1 MNEKQYWYKNIVMT
15 LDYLQTDEKDCG
27 LIVLTS
33 FFKKYYKKKLNI
45 NILKS
50 KASYSEN
57 GISVFSLTN
66 LGEKIGLTLE
76 ALQGD
81 FSSFLSLNIDREII
95 ALILDNNY
103 YHYVIIE
110 NKDEEYVYLLDPAKG
125 KIKLKLNDFKNKYL
139 NIIITVN
146 KNDNIDEKYLMH
158 EKLDLF
164 SNNIWPIILMLIM
177 SFLGQI
183 LLFGSTYFIKYILDE
198 IITKNNNENTLS
210 IFLFFSWVFLLRIIN
225 NYLNSLLEQKLSRKF
240 QYYLLNLFFKKTIH
254 GKSLSLQKINKSDY
268 IQRLN
273 SIGEISLYYTNVINI
288 LFTNSISLLITSIC
302 LGIINWKLYILILAI
317 SLIKFIIIFYFK
329 KNLHNKYPKLINNQI
344 EITNKNFEIFLNNI
358 YSKNPEYQ
366 TLSINKIND
375 LLNTQKELNLSIL
388 NTTNWNKTTITFL
401 NVLEQILIMYIGISF
416 FFNKNLSLGN
426 LLLFNSLIMYIDLPI
441 ESLTNFLLNFK
452 IMKQN
457 IIRFEFVVFLA
468 EENKN
473 ERCIQKISNIKINNL
488 SFNYDDRQIFNN
500 ISLDLNQNI
509 IIEGKNGV
517 GKSTFLKLLYGLYDE
532 YQGNI
537 LINNEDD
544 LKIINLNDFRQ
555 KIYINSN
562 NIYFPN
568 LTIVEFI
575 TLKNEKALK
584 TLKHNIEKYNL
595 IELLIY
601 FNLFFDT
608 KIEDGGMN
616 LSSGQRQLINLL
628 QLFCFSYDLIL
639 LDEAFENISI
649 NVFTK
654 IKDAIK
660 DFQSEAL
667 FIEIS
672 HSKKYINNGK
682 IINF

>member
-1 MNEKQYWYKNIVMT
+1 MT

-33 FFKKYYKKKLNI
+33 FFKKYYRKKLNI

-50 KASYSEN
+50 KVNYSEN
-57 GISVFSLTN
+57 GINIFSLTN

-81 FSSFLSLNIDREII
+81 FSSFLSLNIDEEII
-95 ALILDNNY
+95 VLILDNNY

-146 KNDNIDEKYLMH
+146 KNGNIDEKYLIH

-198 IITKNNNENTLS
+198 IIVKNNNEKTLS
-210 IFLFFSWVFLLRIIN
+210 IFLFFGWVFLLRIIN

-240 QYYLLNLFFKKTIH
+240 QYDLLNLFFKKTIH

-302 LGIINWKLYILILAI
+302 LGIINWKLYILILGI

-344 EITNKNFEIFLNNI
+344 KITNKNFEIFLNNI

-375 LLNTQKELNLSIL
+375 LLNAQKELNLSIL

-401 NVLEQILIMYIGISF
+401 NVLEQILIMYIGLNF
-416 FFNKNLSLGN
+416 FFSKNLSIGN

-457 IIRFEFVVFLA
+457 IIRFEFIVFLA

-473 ERCIQKISNIKINNL
+473 ERCIQKISTIKINNL
-488 SFNYDDRQIFNN
+488 SFNYDDRKIFDN
-500 ISLDLNQNI
+500 ISLDLDQNI

-537 LINNEDD
+537 FINNEDD

-575 TLKNEKALK
+575 TLKNEKALN

-595 IELLIY
+595 IELLTY

-639 LDEAFENISI
+639 FDEAFENISI
-649 NVFTK
+649 DVFAK
-654 IKDAIK
+654 LKDAIK

>member
-1 MNEKQYWYKNIVMT
+1 MT

-50 KASYSEN
+50 KASYLEN

-81 FSSFLSLNIDREII
+81 FSSFLSLNIDEEII

-146 KNDNIDEKYLMH
+146 KNGNIDEKYLIH

-164 SNNIWPIILMLIM
+164 SNNIWSIILMLIM
-177 SFLGQI
+177 SLLGQI

-198 IITKNNNENTLS
+198 IIAKNNNEKTLS
-210 IFLFFSWVFLLRIIN
+210 IFLFFGWVFLLRIIN

-240 QYYLLNLFFKKTIH
+240 QYDLLNLFFKKTIH

-302 LGIINWKLYILILAI
+302 LGIINWKLYILILGI

-375 LLNTQKELNLSIL
+375 LLNAQKELNLSIL
-388 NTTNWNKTTITFL
+388 NTTNWNKTTINFL
-401 NVLEQILIMYIGISF
+401 NVLEQILIRYIGINF
-416 FFNKNLSLGN
+416 FFSKNLSIGN

-457 IIRFEFVVFLA
+457 IIRFEFIVFLA

-473 ERCIQKISNIKINNL
+473 ERCIQKISTIKINNL
-488 SFNYDDRQIFNN
+488 SFNYDDRKIFDN
-500 ISLDLNQNI
+500 ISLDLDQNI

-537 LINNEDD
+537 FINNEDD

-568 LTIVEFI
+568 LTIIEFI
-575 TLKNEKALK
+575 TLKNEKALN

-595 IELLIY
+595 IELLTY

-649 NVFTK
+649 SVFTK
-654 IKDAIK
+654 LKDAIK
-660 DFQSEAL
+660 DFQYEAL

>member
-1 MNEKQYWYKNIVMT
+1 MT

-50 KASYSEN
+50 KVNYSEN
-57 GISVFSLTN
+57 GISIFSLTN

-81 FSSFLSLNIDREII
+81 FSSFLLLNIDKEII
-95 ALILDNNY
+95 ALMLDNNY

-125 KIKLKLNDFKNKYL
+125 KIKLKLNDFKDKYL

-146 KNDNIDEKYLMH
+146 KNGNIDEKYLMH

-164 SNNIWPIILMLIM
+164 SNNILPIILMLIM

-198 IITKNNNENTLS
+198 IITKNNNEKTLS
-210 IFLFFSWVFLLRIIN
+210 IFLFFGWVFLLRIIN

-240 QYYLLNLFFKKTIH
+240 QYDLLNLFFKKTIR

-273 SIGEISLYYTNVINI
+273 SIGEISLYYTSVINI
-288 LFTNSISLLITSIC
+288 LFTNSISSLITSIC
-302 LGIINWKLYILILAI
+302 LGIINWKLYILILGI

-329 KNLHNKYPKLINNQI
+329 KNLHNRYPKLINNQI

-366 TLSINKIND
+366 ILSINKIND

-401 NVLEQILIMYIGISF
+401 NVLEQILIMYMGISF

-488 SFNYDDRQIFNN
+488 SFNYDDRQIFDN

-575 TLKNEKALK
+575 TLKNEKALN

-595 IELLIY
+595 IELLTY

-608 KIEDGGMN
+608 KIEDGGIN

-639 LDEAFENISI
+639 LDEAFENISTD
-649 NVFTK
+649 VFTK
-654 IKDAIK
+654 LKDAIK

>member
-1 MNEKQYWYKNIVMT
+1 MT

-50 KASYSEN
+50 KVNYSEN
-57 GISVFSLTN
+57 GINIFSLTN

-81 FSSFLSLNIDREII
+81 FSSFLSLNIDEEII

-146 KNDNIDEKYLMH
+146 KNGNIDEKYLMH

-198 IITKNNNENTLS
+198 IIAKNNNEKTLS
-210 IFLFFSWVFLLRIIN
+210 IFLFFDWVFLLRIIN

-240 QYYLLNLFFKKTIH
+240 QYDLLNLFFKKTIH

-302 LGIINWKLYILILAI
+302 LGIINWKLYILILGI
-317 SLIKFIIIFYFK
+317 SLTKFIIIFYFK

-375 LLNTQKELNLSIL
+375 LLNAQKELNLSIL

-401 NVLEQILIMYIGISF
+401 NVLEQILIMYIGINF
-416 FFNKNLSLGN
+416 FFSKNLSIGN

-457 IIRFEFVVFLA
+457 IIRFEFIVFLA

-473 ERCIQKISNIKINNL
+473 ERCIQKISTIKINNL
-488 SFNYDDRQIFNN
+488 SFNYDDRKIFDN
-500 ISLDLNQNI
+500 ISLDLDQNI

-537 LINNEDD
+537 FINNEDD

-568 LTIVEFI
+568 LTIIEFI
-575 TLKNEKALK
+575 TLKNEKALN

-595 IELLIY
+595 IELLTY

-649 NVFTK
+649 NVFAK
-654 IKDAIK
+654 LKDAIK

>member
-1 MNEKQYWYKNIVMT
+1 MT

-50 KASYSEN
+50 KVNYSEN

-81 FSSFLSLNIDREII
+81 FSSFLSLNIDKEII

-125 KIKLKLNDFKNKYL
+125 KVKLKLNDFKNKYL

-146 KNDNIDEKYLMH
+146 KNGNIDEKYLMH

-198 IITKNNNENTLS
+198 IIAKNNNEKTLS

-240 QYYLLNLFFKKTIH
+240 QYDLLNLFFKKTIH
-254 GKSLSLQKINKSDY
+254 GKSLSLQKINKSNY

-302 LGIINWKLYILILAI
+302 LGIINWKLYILILGI

-366 TLSINKIND
+366 TLSINKINN

-441 ESLTNFLLNFK
+441 ESLANFLLNFK

-457 IIRFEFVVFLA
+457 IIRFEFVIFLA

-473 ERCIQKISNIKINNL
+473 ERCIQKISNVKINNL

-537 LINNEDD
+537 FINNEDD

-575 TLKNEKALK
+575 TLKNEKALN
-584 TLKHNIEKYNL
+584 TLKHNIAKYNL
-595 IELLIY
+595 IELLTY

-628 QLFCFSYDLIL
+628 QLFCFNYDLIL

-654 IKDAIK
+654 LKDAIK

>member
-1 MNEKQYWYKNIVMT
+1 
-15 LDYLQTDEKDCG
+15 
-27 LIVLTS
+27 
-33 FFKKYYKKKLNI
+33 
-45 NILKS
+45 
-50 KASYSEN
+50 
-57 GISVFSLTN
+57 
-66 LGEKIGLTLE
+66 
-76 ALQGD
+76 
-81 FSSFLSLNIDREII
+81 
-95 ALILDNNY
+95 
-103 YHYVIIE
+103 
-110 NKDEEYVYLLDPAKG
+110 
-125 KIKLKLNDFKNKYL
+125 
-139 NIIITVN
+139 
-146 KNDNIDEKYLMH
+146 
-158 EKLDLF
+158 
-164 SNNIWPIILMLIM
+164 M
-177 SFLGQI
+177 S
-183 LLFGSTYFIKYILDE
+183 
-198 IITKNNNENTLS
+198 
-210 IFLFFSWVFLLRIIN
+210 FLLRIIN

-240 QYYLLNLFFKKTIH
+240 QYDLLNLFFKKTIH

-302 LGIINWKLYILILAI
+302 LGIINWKLYILILGI
-317 SLIKFIIIFYFK
+317 SLTKFIIIFYFK

-375 LLNTQKELNLSIL
+375 LLNAQKELNLSVL

-401 NVLEQILIMYIGISF
+401 NVLEQILIMYIGINLF
-416 FFNKNLSLGN
+416 FSKNLSIGN

-457 IIRFEFVVFLA
+457 IIRFEFIVFLA

-488 SFNYDDRQIFNN
+488 SFNYDDRQIFDN
-500 ISLDLNQNI
+500 ISLDLDQNI

-537 LINNEDD
+537 FINSEDD

-575 TLKNEKALK
+575 TLKNEKALN

-595 IELLIY
+595 IELLTY
-601 FNLFFDT
+601 FNLFFDST
-608 KIEDGGMN
+608 IEDGGMN

-649 NVFTK
+649 DVFAK
-654 IKDAIK
+654 LKDAIK

-672 HSKKYINNGK
+672 HSKKYINDGK

>member
-1 MNEKQYWYKNIVMT
+1 MT

-33 FFKKYYKKKLNI
+33 FFKKHYKKKLNI

-50 KASYSEN
+50 KVNYSEN

-81 FSSFLSLNIDREII
+81 FSSFLSLNIDEEII

-146 KNDNIDEKYLMH
+146 KNGNIDEKYLMH

-198 IITKNNNENTLS
+198 IIAKNNNEKTLS
-210 IFLFFSWVFLLRIIN
+210 IFLFFGWVFLLRIIN

-240 QYYLLNLFFKKTIH
+240 QYDLLNLFFKKTIH

-268 IQRLN
+268 MQRLN

-302 LGIINWKLYILILAI
+302 LGIINWKLYILILGI

-344 EITNKNFEIFLNNI
+344 KITNKNFEIFLNNI

-366 TLSINKIND
+366 TLSINKINH
-375 LLNTQKELNLSIL
+375 LLNAQKELNLSIL

-473 ERCIQKISNIKINNL
+473 ERCIQKISNIKIKNL

-537 LINNEDD
+537 LINNEDE

-575 TLKNEKALK
+575 TLKNEKALN

-595 IELLIY
+595 IELLTY

>member
-1 MNEKQYWYKNIVMT
+1 MT

-81 FSSFLSLNIDREII
+81 FSSFLSLNIDEEII

-146 KNDNIDEKYLMH
+146 KNGNIDEKYLMH

-183 LLFGSTYFIKYILDE
+183 LLFGSTYFIKYVLDE
-198 IITKNNNENTLS
+198 IIAKNNNEKTLS
-210 IFLFFSWVFLLRIIN
+210 IFLFFGWVFLLRIIN

-240 QYYLLNLFFKKTIH
+240 QYDLLNLFFKKTIH

-302 LGIINWKLYILILAI
+302 LGIINWKLYILIIGI
-317 SLIKFIIIFYFK
+317 SLTKFIIIFYFK

-344 EITNKNFEIFLNNI
+344 EITNKNFEIFLNII

-375 LLNTQKELNLSIL
+375 LLNAQKELNLSVL

-401 NVLEQILIMYIGISF
+401 NVLEQILIMYIGINF
-416 FFNKNLSLGN
+416 FFSKNLSIGN
-426 LLLFNSLIMYIDLPI
+426 LLLFNSLIMHIDLPI

-457 IIRFEFVVFLA
+457 IIRFEFIVFLA

-488 SFNYDDRQIFNN
+488 SFNYDDRKIFDN
-500 ISLDLNQNI
+500 ISLYLDQNI

-532 YQGNI
+532 YQGDI
-537 LINNEDD
+537 FINNEDD

-575 TLKNEKALK
+575 TLKNEKALN

-595 IELLIY
+595 IELLTY

-649 NVFTK
+649 NVFAK
-654 IKDAIK
+654 LKDAIK

>member
-1 MNEKQYWYKNIVMT
+1 MT

-33 FFKKYYKKKLNI
+33 FFKKYYRKKLNI

-50 KASYSEN
+50 EVNYSEN
-57 GISVFSLTN
+57 GINIFSLTN

-81 FSSFLSLNIDREII
+81 FSSFLSLNIDEEII

-146 KNDNIDEKYLMH
+146 KNGNIDEKYLMH

-198 IITKNNNENTLS
+198 IIAKNNNEKTLS
-210 IFLFFSWVFLLRIIN
+210 IFLFFGWVFLLRIIN

-240 QYYLLNLFFKKTIH
+240 QYDLLNLFFKKTIH

-302 LGIINWKLYILILAI
+302 LGIINWKLYILILGI
-317 SLIKFIIIFYFK
+317 SLTKFIIIFYFK

-375 LLNTQKELNLSIL
+375 LLNAQKELNLSIL

-401 NVLEQILIMYIGISF
+401 NVLEQILIMYIGVNF
-416 FFNKNLSLGN
+416 FFSKNLSIGN

-473 ERCIQKISNIKINNL
+473 ERYIQKISNIKIKNL
-488 SFNYDDRQIFNN
+488 SFNYDDRKIFDN

-537 LINNEDD
+537 LINNEDE

-575 TLKNEKALK
+575 TLKNEKALN

-654 IKDAIK
+654 LKDAIK

>member
-1 MNEKQYWYKNIVMT
+1 MT

-50 KASYSEN
+50 KANYSEN

-66 LGEKIGLTLE
+66 LAEKIGLTLE

-81 FSSFLSLNIDREII
+81 FSSFLSLNIDKEII
-95 ALILDNNY
+95 TLIQDNNY

-146 KNDNIDEKYLMH
+146 KNGNIDEKYLMH

-198 IITKNNNENTLS
+198 IIAKNNNEKTLS
-210 IFLFFSWVFLLRIIN
+210 IFLFFGWVFLLRIIN

-240 QYYLLNLFFKKTIH
+240 QYDLLNLFFKKTIH

-302 LGIINWKLYILILAI
+302 LGIINWKLYILIFAI

-366 TLSINKIND
+366 ALSINKIND

-488 SFNYDDRQIFNN
+488 SFNYDDRQIFDN

-575 TLKNEKALK
+575 TLKNEKALN

-595 IELLIY
+595 IELLTY

>member
-1 MNEKQYWYKNIVMT
+1 MT

-33 FFKKYYKKKLNI
+33 FFKKYYRKKLNI

-50 KASYSEN
+50 KVNYSEN
-57 GISVFSLTN
+57 GINIFSLTN

-81 FSSFLSLNIDREII
+81 FSSFLSLNIDEEII

-146 KNDNIDEKYLMH
+146 KNGNIDEKYLIH

-164 SNNIWPIILMLIM
+164 SNNIWSIILMLIM

-198 IITKNNNENTLS
+198 IIAKNNNEKTLS
-210 IFLFFSWVFLLRIIN
+210 IFLFFGWVFLLRIIN

-240 QYYLLNLFFKKTIH
+240 QYDLLNLFFKKTIH

-268 IQRLN
+268 MQRLN

-302 LGIINWKLYILILAI
+302 LGIINWKLYILILGI

-366 TLSINKIND
+366 TLSINKINN
-375 LLNTQKELNLSIL
+375 LLNAQKELNLSIL

-401 NVLEQILIMYIGISF
+401 NVLEQILIMYIGVNF
-416 FFNKNLSLGN
+416 FFSKNLSIGN

-457 IIRFEFVVFLA
+457 IIRFEFIVFLA

-488 SFNYDDRQIFNN
+488 SFNYDDRKIFDN
-500 ISLDLNQNI
+500 ISLDLDQNI

-537 LINNEDD
+537 FINNEDD

-575 TLKNEKALK
+575 TLKNEKALN

-595 IELLIY
+595 IELLTY

-608 KIEDGGMN
+608 KIENGGMN

-649 NVFTK
+649 DVFAK
-654 IKDAIK
+654 LKDAIK

>member
-1 MNEKQYWYKNIVMT
+1 MT

-33 FFKKYYKKKLNI
+33 FFKKYYRKKLNI

-50 KASYSEN
+50 KVNYSEN
-57 GISVFSLTN
+57 GINIFSLTN

-81 FSSFLSLNIDREII
+81 FSSFLSLNIDEEII

-146 KNDNIDEKYLMH
+146 KNGNIDEKYLMH

-198 IITKNNNENTLS
+198 IIAKNNNEKTLS
-210 IFLFFSWVFLLRIIN
+210 IFLFFGWVFLLRIIN

-240 QYYLLNLFFKKTIH
+240 QYDLLNLFFKKTIN

-302 LGIINWKLYILILAI
+302 LGIINWKLYILILGI
-317 SLIKFIIIFYFK
+317 SLTKFIIIFYFK

-366 TLSINKIND
+366 ALSINKIND
-375 LLNTQKELNLSIL
+375 LLNAQKELNLSVL

-401 NVLEQILIMYIGISF
+401 NVLEQILIMYIGINF
-416 FFNKNLSLGN
+416 FFSKNLSIGN

-452 IMKQN
+452 ITKQN
-457 IIRFEFVVFLA
+457 IIRFEFIVFLA

-488 SFNYDDRQIFNN
+488 SFNYDDRQIFDN
-500 ISLDLNQNI
+500 ISLDLDQNI

-537 LINNEDD
+537 FINNEDD
-544 LKIINLNDFRQ
+544 LKIINLNDYRQ

-575 TLKNEKALK
+575 TLKNEKALN

-595 IELLIY
+595 IELLTY
-601 FNLFFDT
+601 FNLFLDT

-649 NVFTK
+649 NVFAK
-654 IKDAIK
+654 LKDAIK

>member
-1 MNEKQYWYKNIVMT
+1 M
-15 LDYLQTDEKDCG
+15 
-27 LIVLTS
+27 
-33 FFKKYYKKKLNI
+33 
-45 NILKS
+45 
-50 KASYSEN
+50 
-57 GISVFSLTN
+57 
-66 LGEKIGLTLE
+66 
-76 ALQGD
+76 
-81 FSSFLSLNIDREII
+81 
-95 ALILDNNY
+95 
-103 YHYVIIE
+103 
-110 NKDEEYVYLLDPAKG
+110 
-125 KIKLKLNDFKNKYL
+125 
-139 NIIITVN
+139 
-146 KNDNIDEKYLMH
+146 
-158 EKLDLF
+158 
-164 SNNIWPIILMLIM
+164 
-177 SFLGQI
+177 
-183 LLFGSTYFIKYILDE
+183 
-198 IITKNNNENTLS
+198 
-210 IFLFFSWVFLLRIIN
+210 
-225 NYLNSLLEQKLSRKF
+225 
-240 QYYLLNLFFKKTIH
+240 
-254 GKSLSLQKINKSDY
+254 
-268 IQRLN
+268 
-273 SIGEISLYYTNVINI
+273 
-288 LFTNSISLLITSIC
+288 
-302 LGIINWKLYILILAI
+302 
-317 SLIKFIIIFYFK
+317 
-329 KNLHNKYPKLINNQI
+329 
-344 EITNKNFEIFLNNI
+344 
-358 YSKNPEYQ
+358 
-366 TLSINKIND
+366 
-375 LLNTQKELNLSIL
+375 NLSIL

-401 NVLEQILIMYIGISF
+401 NVLEQILIMYIGVNF
-416 FFNKNLSLGN
+416 FFSKNLSIGN

-452 IMKQN
+452 ITKQN
-457 IIRFEFVVFLA
+457 IIRFEFIVFLA

-473 ERCIQKISNIKINNL
+473 ERCIQKISTIKINNL
-488 SFNYDDRQIFNN
+488 SFNYDDRKIFDN
-500 ISLDLNQNI
+500 ISLDLDQNI

-537 LINNEDD
+537 FINNEDD

-575 TLKNEKALK
+575 TLKNEKALN

-595 IELLIY
+595 IELLTY

-649 NVFTK
+649 NVFAK
-654 IKDAIK
+654 LKDAIK

>member
-1 MNEKQYWYKNIVMT
+1 MT

-33 FFKKYYKKKLNI
+33 FFKKYYRKKLNI

-50 KASYSEN
+50 KVNYSEN
-57 GISVFSLTN
+57 GINIFSLTN

-81 FSSFLSLNIDREII
+81 FSSFLSLNIDEEII

-146 KNDNIDEKYLMH
+146 KNGNIDEKYLIH

-164 SNNIWPIILMLIM
+164 SNNIWSIILMLIM
-177 SFLGQI
+177 SLLGQI
-183 LLFGSTYFIKYILDE
+183 ILFGSTSFIKYIIDE
-198 IITKNNNENTLS
+198 IIAKNNNEQTLS
-210 IFLFFSWVFLLRIIN
+210 IFLFFGWVFLLRIIN

-240 QYYLLNLFFKKTIH
+240 QYDLLNLFFKKTIH

-288 LFTNSISLLITSIC
+288 LFTNSISLSITSIC
-302 LGIINWKLYILILAI
+302 LGIINWKLYILILGI
-317 SLIKFIIIFYFK
+317 SLTKFIIIFYFK

-375 LLNTQKELNLSIL
+375 LLNAQKELNLSIL

-401 NVLEQILIMYIGISF
+401 NVLEQILIMYIGINF
-416 FFNKNLSLGN
+416 FFSKNLSIGN

-457 IIRFEFVVFLA
+457 IIRFEFIVFLA

-473 ERCIQKISNIKINNL
+473 ERCIQKISTIKINNL
-488 SFNYDDRQIFNN
+488 SFNYDDRKIFDN
-500 ISLDLNQNI
+500 ISLDLDENI

-537 LINNEDD
+537 FINNEDD

-575 TLKNEKALK
+575 TLKNEKALN

-595 IELLIY
+595 IELLTY

-616 LSSGQRQLINLL
+616 LSSGQRQLINIL

-649 NVFTK
+649 NVFAK
-654 IKDAIK
+654 LKDAIK

>member
-1 MNEKQYWYKNIVMT
+1 MT

-33 FFKKYYKKKLNI
+33 FFKKYYRKKLNI

-50 KASYSEN
+50 KVNYSEN
-57 GISVFSLTN
+57 GINIFSLTN

-81 FSSFLSLNIDREII
+81 FSSFLSLNIDEEII

-146 KNDNIDEKYLMH
+146 KNGNIDEKYLIH

-164 SNNIWPIILMLIM
+164 SNNIWSIILMLIM
-177 SFLGQI
+177 SLLGQI

-198 IITKNNNENTLS
+198 IIAKNNNEKTLS
-210 IFLFFSWVFLLRIIN
+210 IFLFFGWVFLLRIIN

-240 QYYLLNLFFKKTIH
+240 QYDLLNLFFKKTIH

-302 LGIINWKLYILILAI
+302 LGIINWKLYILILGI
-317 SLIKFIIIFYFK
+317 SLTKFIIIFYFK

-375 LLNTQKELNLSIL
+375 LLNAQKELNLSVL

-401 NVLEQILIMYIGISF
+401 NVLEQILIMYIGINF
-416 FFNKNLSLGN
+416 FFSKNLSIGN

-457 IIRFEFVVFLA
+457 IIRFEFIVFLA

-473 ERCIQKISNIKINNL
+473 ERCIQKISTIKINNL
-488 SFNYDDRQIFNN
+488 SFNYDDRKIFDN
-500 ISLDLNQNI
+500 ISLYLDQNI

-537 LINNEDD
+537 FINNEDD

-568 LTIVEFI
+568 LTIIEFI
-575 TLKNEKALK
+575 TLKNEKALN

-595 IELLIY
+595 IELLTY

-649 NVFTK
+649 SVFTK
-654 IKDAIK
+654 LKDAIK
-660 DFQSEAL
+660 DFQYEAL

>member
-1 MNEKQYWYKNIVMT
+1 MT

-33 FFKKYYKKKLNI
+33 FFKKYYRKKLNI

-50 KASYSEN
+50 KVNYSEN
-57 GISVFSLTN
+57 GINIFSLTN

-81 FSSFLSLNIDREII
+81 FSSFLSLNIDEEII

-146 KNDNIDEKYLMH
+146 KNGNIDEKYLMH

-198 IITKNNNENTLS
+198 IIAKNNNEKTLS
-210 IFLFFSWVFLLRIIN
+210 IFLFFGWVFLLRIIN

-240 QYYLLNLFFKKTIH
+240 QYDLLNLFFKKTIH

-268 IQRLN
+268 MQRLN

-302 LGIINWKLYILILAI
+302 LGIINWKLYILILGI
-317 SLIKFIIIFYFK
+317 SLTKFIIIFYFK

-375 LLNTQKELNLSIL
+375 LLNAQKELNLSIL

-401 NVLEQILIMYIGISF
+401 NVLEQILIMYIGVNF
-416 FFNKNLSLGN
+416 FFSKNLSIGN

-457 IIRFEFVVFLA
+457 IIRFEFIVFLA

-473 ERCIQKISNIKINNL
+473 ERCIQKISTIKINNL
-488 SFNYDDRQIFNN
+488 SFNYDDRKIFDN
-500 ISLDLNQNI
+500 ISLDLDQNI

-537 LINNEDD
+537 FINNEDD

-568 LTIVEFI
+568 LTIVELI
-575 TLKNEKALK
+575 TLKNEKALN

-595 IELLIY
+595 IELLTY

-608 KIEDGGMN
+608 TIEDGGMN

-649 NVFTK
+649 NVFAK
-654 IKDAIK
+654 LKDAIK

-672 HSKKYINNGK
+672 HSKKYINEGK

>member
-1 MNEKQYWYKNIVMT
+1 MT

-33 FFKKYYKKKLNI
+33 FFKKYYRKKLNI

-50 KASYSEN
+50 KVNYSEN
-57 GISVFSLTN
+57 GINIFSLTN

-81 FSSFLSLNIDREII
+81 FSSFLSLNIDEEII

-146 KNDNIDEKYLMH
+146 KNGNIDEKYLIH

-164 SNNIWPIILMLIM
+164 SNNIWSIILMLIM
-177 SFLGQI
+177 SLLGQI

-198 IITKNNNENTLS
+198 IIAKNNNEKTLS
-210 IFLFFSWVFLLRIIN
+210 IFLFFGWVFLLRIIN

-240 QYYLLNLFFKKTIH
+240 QYDLLNLFFKKTIH

-273 SIGEISLYYTNVINI
+273 SIGEISLYYTNIINI

-302 LGIINWKLYILILAI
+302 LGIINWKLYILILGI

-375 LLNTQKELNLSIL
+375 LLNAQKELNLSIL

-401 NVLEQILIMYIGISF
+401 NVLEQILIMYIGINF
-416 FFNKNLSLGN
+416 FFSKNLSIGN

-457 IIRFEFVVFLA
+457 IIRFEFIVFLA

-473 ERCIQKISNIKINNL
+473 ERCIQKISTIKINNL
-488 SFNYDDRQIFNN
+488 SFNYDDRKIFDN
-500 ISLDLNQNI
+500 ISLDLDQNI

-537 LINNEDD
+537 FINNEDD

-575 TLKNEKALK
+575 TLKNEKALN

-595 IELLIY
+595 IELLTY

-616 LSSGQRQLINLL
+616 LSSGQRQLINIL

-649 NVFTK
+649 NVFAK
-654 IKDAIK
+654 LKDAIK

>member
-1 MNEKQYWYKNIVMT
+1 MT

-50 KASYSEN
+50 KASYLEN

-81 FSSFLSLNIDREII
+81 FSSFLSLNIDEEII

-146 KNDNIDEKYLMH
+146 KNGNIDEKYLIH

-164 SNNIWPIILMLIM
+164 SNNIWSIILMLIM
-177 SFLGQI
+177 SLLGQI

-198 IITKNNNENTLS
+198 IIAKNNNEKTLS
-210 IFLFFSWVFLLRIIN
+210 IFLFFGWVFLLRIIN

-240 QYYLLNLFFKKTIH
+240 QYDLLNLFFKKTIH

-302 LGIINWKLYILILAI
+302 LGIINWKLYILILGI

-375 LLNTQKELNLSIL
+375 LLNAQKELNLSIL
-388 NTTNWNKTTITFL
+388 NTTNWNKTTINFL
-401 NVLEQILIMYIGISF
+401 KVLEQILIMYIGINF
-416 FFNKNLSLGN
+416 FFSKNLSIGN

-457 IIRFEFVVFLA
+457 IIRFEFIVFLA

-473 ERCIQKISNIKINNL
+473 ERCIQKISTIKINNL
-488 SFNYDDRQIFNN
+488 SFNYDDRKIFDN
-500 ISLDLNQNI
+500 ISLDLDQNI

-537 LINNEDD
+537 FINNEDD

-568 LTIVEFI
+568 LTIIEFI
-575 TLKNEKALK
+575 TLKNEKALN

-595 IELLIY
+595 IELLTY

-649 NVFTK
+649 SVFTK
-654 IKDAIK
+654 LKDAIK
-660 DFQSEAL
+660 DFQYEAL

>member
-1 MNEKQYWYKNIVMT
+1 MT
-15 LDYLQTDEKDCG
+15 LDYLQTNEKDCG

-33 FFKKYYKKKLNI
+33 FFKKYYRKKLNI

-50 KASYSEN
+50 KVNYSEN
-57 GISVFSLTN
+57 GINIFSLTN

-81 FSSFLSLNIDREII
+81 FSSFLSLNIDEEII

-146 KNDNIDEKYLMH
+146 KNGNIDEKYLMD

-198 IITKNNNENTLS
+198 IIAKNNNEKTLS
-210 IFLFFSWVFLLRIIN
+210 IFLFFGWVFLLRIIN

-240 QYYLLNLFFKKTIH
+240 QYDLLNLFFKKTIH

-302 LGIINWKLYILILAI
+302 LGIINWKLYILILGI
-317 SLIKFIIIFYFK
+317 SLTKFIIIFYFK

-375 LLNTQKELNLSIL
+375 LLNAQKELNLSVL

-401 NVLEQILIMYIGISF
+401 NVLEQILIMYIGINLF
-416 FFNKNLSLGN
+416 FSKNLSIGN

-457 IIRFEFVVFLA
+457 IIRFEFIVFLA

-500 ISLDLNQNI
+500 ISLDLDQNI

-517 GKSTFLKLLYGLYDE
+517 GKSTFLKLG
-532 YQGNI
+532 
-537 LINNEDD
+537 
-544 LKIINLNDFRQ
+544 
-555 KIYINSN
+555 SV
-562 NIYFPN
+562 YF
-568 LTIVEFI
+568 LRVLEKTKKHFFF
-575 TLKNEKALK
+575 TL
-584 TLKHNIEKYNL
+584 
-595 IELLIY
+595 
-601 FNLFFDT
+601 LF
-608 KIEDGGMN
+608 
-616 LSSGQRQLINLL
+616 
-628 QLFCFSYDLIL
+628 
-639 LDEAFENISI
+639 
-649 NVFTK
+649 
-654 IKDAIK
+654 
-660 DFQSEAL
+660 
-667 FIEIS
+667 
-672 HSKKYINNGK
+672 
-682 IINF
+682 

>member
-1 MNEKQYWYKNIVMT
+1 MT

-33 FFKKYYKKKLNI
+33 FFKKYYRKKLNI

-50 KASYSEN
+50 KVNYSEN
-57 GISVFSLTN
+57 GINIFSLTN

-81 FSSFLSLNIDREII
+81 FSSFLSLNIDEEII

-139 NIIITVN
+139 NIIIIVN
-146 KNDNIDEKYLMH
+146 KNGNIDEKYLIH

-164 SNNIWPIILMLIM
+164 SNNIWSIILMLIM

-198 IITKNNNENTLS
+198 IIAKNNNEKTLS

-240 QYYLLNLFFKKTIH
+240 QYDLLNLFFKKTIH

-268 IQRLN
+268 IQRIN

-302 LGIINWKLYILILAI
+302 LGIINWKLYILILGI

-401 NVLEQILIMYIGISF
+401 NVLEQILIMYIGINF
-416 FFNKNLSLGN
+416 FFSKNLSIGN

-457 IIRFEFVVFLA
+457 IIRFEFIVFLA

-488 SFNYDDRQIFNN
+488 SFNYDDRQIFDN
-500 ISLDLNQNI
+500 ISLDLDQNI

-537 LINNEDD
+537 FINNEDD

-575 TLKNEKALK
+575 TLKNEKALN

-595 IELLIY
+595 IELLTY

-608 KIEDGGMN
+608 TIEDGGMN

-649 NVFTK
+649 DVFAK
-654 IKDAIK
+654 LKDAIK

>member
-1 MNEKQYWYKNIVMT
+1 MT

-33 FFKKYYKKKLNI
+33 FFKKYYRKKLNI

-50 KASYSEN
+50 KVNYSEN
-57 GISVFSLTN
+57 GINIFSLTN

-81 FSSFLSLNIDREII
+81 FSSFLSLNIDEEII

-146 KNDNIDEKYLMH
+146 KNGNIDEKYLMH

-198 IITKNNNENTLS
+198 IIAKNNNEKTLS
-210 IFLFFSWVFLLRIIN
+210 IFLFFGWVFLLRIIN

-240 QYYLLNLFFKKTIH
+240 QYDLLNLFFKKTIH

-268 IQRLN
+268 MQRLN

-302 LGIINWKLYILILAI
+302 LGIINWKLYILILGI
-317 SLIKFIIIFYFK
+317 SLTKFIIIFYFK

-375 LLNTQKELNLSIL
+375 LLNAEKELNLSIL

-401 NVLEQILIMYIGISF
+401 NVLEQILIMYIGINF
-416 FFNKNLSLGN
+416 FFSKNLSIGN

-457 IIRFEFVVFLA
+457 IIRFEFIIFLA

-473 ERCIQKISNIKINNL
+473 ERCIQKISTIKINNL
-488 SFNYDDRQIFNN
+488 SFNYDDRKIFDN
-500 ISLDLNQNI
+500 ISLDLDQNI

-537 LINNEDD
+537 FINNEDD

-575 TLKNEKALK
+575 TLKNEKALN

-595 IELLIY
+595 IELLTY

-608 KIEDGGMN
+608 TIEDGGMN

-649 NVFTK
+649 NVFAK
-654 IKDAIK
+654 LKDAIK

-672 HSKKYINNGK
+672 HSKKYINEGK

>member
-1 MNEKQYWYKNIVMT
+1 MT

-50 KASYSEN
+50 KVNYSEN

-81 FSSFLSLNIDREII
+81 FSSFLSLNIDEEII

-139 NIIITVN
+139 NIIMTVN

-302 LGIINWKLYILILAI
+302 LGIINWKLYILIFAI

-366 TLSINKIND
+366 TLSINKINY
-375 LLNTQKELNLSIL
+375 LLNAQKELNLTIL

-473 ERCIQKISNIKINNL
+473 ERYIQKISNIKIKNL

-537 LINNEDD
+537 LINNEDE

-575 TLKNEKALK
+575 TLKNEKALN
-584 TLKHNIEKYNL
+584 TLKQNIEKYNL

-672 HSKKYINNGK
+672 HSKNT
-682 IINF
+682 

>member
-1 MNEKQYWYKNIVMT
+1 MT

-33 FFKKYYKKKLNI
+33 FFKKYYRKKLNI

-50 KASYSEN
+50 KVNYSEN
-57 GISVFSLTN
+57 GINIFSLTN

-76 ALQGD
+76 SLQGD
-81 FSSFLSLNIDREII
+81 FSSFLSLNIDEEII

-146 KNDNIDEKYLMH
+146 KNGNIDEKYLMH

-198 IITKNNNENTLS
+198 IIAKNNNEKTLS
-210 IFLFFSWVFLLRIIN
+210 IFLFFGWVFLLRIIN

-240 QYYLLNLFFKKTIH
+240 QYDLLNLFFKKTIH

-268 IQRLN
+268 MQRLN

-302 LGIINWKLYILILAI
+302 LGIINWKLYILILGI
-317 SLIKFIIIFYFK
+317 SLTKFIIIFYFK

-375 LLNTQKELNLSIL
+375 LLNAEKELNLSIL

-401 NVLEQILIMYIGISF
+401 NVLEQILIMYIGINF
-416 FFNKNLSLGN
+416 FFSKNLSIGN

-457 IIRFEFVVFLA
+457 IIRFEFIIFLA

-473 ERCIQKISNIKINNL
+473 ERCIQKISTIKINNL
-488 SFNYDDRQIFNN
+488 SFNYDDRKIFDN
-500 ISLDLNQNI
+500 ISLDLDQNI

-537 LINNEDD
+537 FINNEDD

-575 TLKNEKALK
+575 TLKNEKALN

-595 IELLIY
+595 IELLTY

-608 KIEDGGMN
+608 TIEDGGMN

-649 NVFTK
+649 NVFAK
-654 IKDAIK
+654 LKDAIK

-672 HSKKYINNGK
+672 HSKKYINEGK

>member
-1 MNEKQYWYKNIVMT
+1 MT

-66 LGEKIGLTLE
+66 LAEKIGLTLE

-81 FSSFLSLNIDREII
+81 FSSFLSLNIDKEII
-95 ALILDNNY
+95 TLIQDNNY

-146 KNDNIDEKYLMH
+146 KNGNIDEKYLMH

-198 IITKNNNENTLS
+198 IIAKNNNEKTLS
-210 IFLFFSWVFLLRIIN
+210 IFLFFGWVFLLRIIN

-240 QYYLLNLFFKKTIH
+240 QYDLLNLFFKKTIH

-302 LGIINWKLYILILAI
+302 LGIINWKLYILILGI

-344 EITNKNFEIFLNNI
+344 KITNKNFEIFLNNI

-366 TLSINKIND
+366 ILSINKIID
-375 LLNTQKELNLSIL
+375 LLNAQKELNLSVL

-401 NVLEQILIMYIGISF
+401 NVLEQILIMYIGINF
-416 FFNKNLSLGN
+416 FFSKNLSIGN

-457 IIRFEFVVFLA
+457 IIRFEFIVFLA

-473 ERCIQKISNIKINNL
+473 ERCIQKISTIKINNL
-488 SFNYDDRQIFNN
+488 SFNYDDRKIFDN
-500 ISLDLNQNI
+500 ISLDLDQNI

-537 LINNEDD
+537 FINNEDD

-575 TLKNEKALK
+575 TLKNEKALN

-595 IELLIY
+595 IELLTY

-639 LDEAFENISI
+639 LDEAFENITI

-654 IKDAIK
+654 LKDAIK

-672 HSKKYINNGK
+672 HSKKYINDGK

>member
-1 MNEKQYWYKNIVMT
+1 MT

-50 KASYSEN
+50 KVNYSEN

-66 LGEKIGLTLE
+66 LAEKIGLTLE

-81 FSSFLSLNIDREII
+81 FSSFLSLNIDEEII

-146 KNDNIDEKYLMH
+146 KNGNIDEKYLMH

-198 IITKNNNENTLS
+198 IITKNNNEKTLS
-210 IFLFFSWVFLLRIIN
+210 IFLFFGWVFLLRIIN

-302 LGIINWKLYILILAI
+302 LGIINWKLYILIFAI

-344 EITNKNFEIFLNNI
+344 KITNKNFEIFLNNI

-366 TLSINKIND
+366 ILSINKIND

-401 NVLEQILIMYIGISF
+401 NVLEQILIMYIGINF

-457 IIRFEFVVFLA
+457 IIRFEFVIFLA

-473 ERCIQKISNIKINNL
+473 ERCNQKISNIKINNL
-488 SFNYDDRQIFNN
+488 SFNYDNRQIFNN

-575 TLKNEKALK
+575 TLKNEKALN
-584 TLKHNIEKYNL
+584 TLKHNIAKYNL
-595 IELLIY
+595 IELLTY

-649 NVFTK
+649 DVFAK
-654 IKDAIK
+654 LKDAIK

>member
-1 MNEKQYWYKNIVMT
+1 MT

-81 FSSFLSLNIDREII
+81 FSSFLSLNIDEEII

-146 KNDNIDEKYLMH
+146 KNGNIDEKYLMH

-183 LLFGSTYFIKYILDE
+183 LLFGSTYFIKYVLDE
-198 IITKNNNENTLS
+198 IIAKNNNEKTLS
-210 IFLFFSWVFLLRIIN
+210 IFLFFGWVFLLRIIN

-240 QYYLLNLFFKKTIH
+240 QYDLLNLFFKKTIH

-302 LGIINWKLYILILAI
+302 LGIINWKLYILILGI

-329 KNLHNKYPKLINNQI
+329 KNLYNKYPKLINNQI

-375 LLNTQKELNLSIL
+375 LLNAQKELNLSVL

-401 NVLEQILIMYIGISF
+401 NVLEQILIMYIGINF
-416 FFNKNLSLGN
+416 FFSKNLSIGN

-457 IIRFEFVVFLA
+457 IIRFEFIVFLT

-488 SFNYDDRQIFNN
+488 SFNYDDRQIFDN
-500 ISLDLNQNI
+500 ISLDLDQNI

-537 LINNEDD
+537 FINNEDD

-568 LTIVEFI
+568 LRIVEFI
-575 TLKNEKALK
+575 TLKNEKALN

-595 IELLIY
+595 IELLTY

-649 NVFTK
+649 DVFAK
-654 IKDAIK
+654 LKDAIK

>member
-1 MNEKQYWYKNIVMT
+1 MT

-33 FFKKYYKKKLNI
+33 FFKKYYRKKLNI

-50 KASYSEN
+50 KVNYSEN
-57 GISVFSLTN
+57 GINIFSLTN

-81 FSSFLSLNIDREII
+81 FSSFLSLNIDEEII

-146 KNDNIDEKYLMH
+146 KNGNIDEKYLMH

-183 LLFGSTYFIKYILDE
+183 LLFGSTYFIKYVLDE
-198 IITKNNNENTLS
+198 IIAKNNNEKTLS
-210 IFLFFSWVFLLRIIN
+210 IFLFFGWVFLLRIIN

-240 QYYLLNLFFKKTIH
+240 QYDLLNLFFKKTIH
-254 GKSLSLQKINKSDY
+254 GKSLLLQKINKSDY

-302 LGIINWKLYILILAI
+302 LGIINWKLYILIFGI

-375 LLNTQKELNLSIL
+375 LLNAQKELNLSVL
-388 NTTNWNKTTITFL
+388 NTTNLNKTTITFL
-401 NVLEQILIMYIGISF
+401 NVLEQILIMYIGINF
-416 FFNKNLSLGN
+416 FFSKNLSIGN

-457 IIRFEFVVFLA
+457 IIRFEFIVFLA

-488 SFNYDDRQIFNN
+488 SFNYDDRQIFDN
-500 ISLDLNQNI
+500 ISLDLDQNI

-537 LINNEDD
+537 FINSEDD

-562 NIYFPN
+562 NIYFSN
-568 LTIVEFI
+568 LTIIEFI
-575 TLKNEKALK
+575 TLKNEKALN

-595 IELLIY
+595 IELLTY

-649 NVFTK
+649 DVFAK
-654 IKDAIK
+654 LKDAIK

>member
-1 MNEKQYWYKNIVMT
+1 MT

-33 FFKKYYKKKLNI
+33 FFKKYYRKKLNI

-50 KASYSEN
+50 KVNYSEN
-57 GISVFSLTN
+57 GINIFSLTN

-81 FSSFLSLNIDREII
+81 FSSFLSLNIDEEII

-139 NIIITVN
+139 NIIITAN
-146 KNDNIDEKYLMH
+146 KNGNIDEKYLIH

-164 SNNIWPIILMLIM
+164 SNNIWSIILMLIM

-198 IITKNNNENTLS
+198 IIAKNNNEKTLS
-210 IFLFFSWVFLLRIIN
+210 IFLFFGWVFLLRIIN

-240 QYYLLNLFFKKTIH
+240 QYDLLNLFFKKTIH

-302 LGIINWKLYILILAI
+302 LGIINWKLYILILGI

-375 LLNTQKELNLSIL
+375 LLNAQKELNLSVL

-401 NVLEQILIMYIGISF
+401 NVLEQILIMYIGINF
-416 FFNKNLSLGN
+416 FFSKNLSIGN

-457 IIRFEFVVFLA
+457 IIRFEFIVFLA

-473 ERCIQKISNIKINNL
+473 ERCIQKISTIKINNL
-488 SFNYDDRQIFNN
+488 SFNYDDKKIFDN
-500 ISLDLNQNI
+500 ISLDLDQNI

-532 YQGNI
+532 YQGDI
-537 LINNEDD
+537 FINNEDD

-575 TLKNEKALK
+575 TLKNEKALN

-595 IELLIY
+595 IELLTY

-608 KIEDGGMN
+608 TIEDGGMN
-616 LSSGQRQLINLL
+616 LSSGQRQLINIL

-649 NVFTK
+649 NVFAK
-654 IKDAIK
+654 LKDAIK

>member
-1 MNEKQYWYKNIVMT
+1 MT

-33 FFKKYYKKKLNI
+33 FFKKYYRKKLNI

-50 KASYSEN
+50 KVNYSEN
-57 GISVFSLTN
+57 GINIFSLTN

-81 FSSFLSLNIDREII
+81 FSSFLSLNIDEEII

-146 KNDNIDEKYLMH
+146 KNGNIDEKYLMH

-198 IITKNNNENTLS
+198 IIAKNNNEKTLS
-210 IFLFFSWVFLLRIIN
+210 IFLFFGWVFLLRIIN

-240 QYYLLNLFFKKTIH
+240 QYDLLNLFFKKTIN

-302 LGIINWKLYILILAI
+302 LGIINWKLYILILGI
-317 SLIKFIIIFYFK
+317 SLTKFIIILYFK

-375 LLNTQKELNLSIL
+375 LLNAQKELNLSIL

-401 NVLEQILIMYIGISF
+401 NVLEQILIMYIGINF
-416 FFNKNLSLGN
+416 FLSKNLSIGN

-452 IMKQN
+452 ITKQN
-457 IIRFEFVVFLA
+457 IIRFEFIVFLA

-488 SFNYDDRQIFNN
+488 SFNYDDRQIFDN
-500 ISLDLNQNI
+500 ISLDLDQNI

-537 LINNEDD
+537 FINNEDD
-544 LKIINLNDFRQ
+544 LKIINLNDYRQ

-575 TLKNEKALK
+575 TLKNEKALN

-595 IELLIY
+595 IELLTY
-601 FNLFFDT
+601 FNLFLDT

-649 NVFTK
+649 NVFAK
-654 IKDAIK
+654 LKDAIK

>member
-1 MNEKQYWYKNIVMT
+1 MT

-33 FFKKYYKKKLNI
+33 FFKKYYRKKLNI

-50 KASYSEN
+50 KVNYSEN
-57 GISVFSLTN
+57 GINIFNLTN

-81 FSSFLSLNIDREII
+81 FSSFLSLNIDEKII

-146 KNDNIDEKYLMH
+146 KNGNIDEKYLIH

-164 SNNIWPIILMLIM
+164 SNNIWSIILMLFM

-198 IITKNNNENTLS
+198 IIAKNNNEKTLS
-210 IFLFFSWVFLLRIIN
+210 IFLFFGWFFLLRIIN

-240 QYYLLNLFFKKTIH
+240 QYDLLNLFFKKTIH

-288 LFTNSISLLITSIC
+288 LFTNSISLLITSIY
-302 LGIINWKLYILILAI
+302 LGIINWKLYILILGI
-317 SLIKFIIIFYFK
+317 SLTKFIIIFYFK

-375 LLNTQKELNLSIL
+375 LLNAQKELNLSIL

-401 NVLEQILIMYIGISF
+401 NVLEQILIMYIGINF
-416 FFNKNLSLGN
+416 FFSKNLSLGN

-457 IIRFEFVVFLA
+457 IIRFEFIVFLA

-500 ISLDLNQNI
+500 ISLDLDQNI

-537 LINNEDD
+537 FINNEDD
-544 LKIINLNDFRQ
+544 LKIINLNNFRQ

-575 TLKNEKALK
+575 TLKNEKALN

-595 IELLIY
+595 IELLTY

-608 KIEDGGMN
+608 TIEDGGMN

-649 NVFTK
+649 NVFAK
-654 IKDAIK
+654 LKDAIK

>member
-1 MNEKQYWYKNIVMT
+1 MT

-33 FFKKYYKKKLNI
+33 FFKKYYRKKLNI

-50 KASYSEN
+50 KVNYSEN
-57 GISVFSLTN
+57 GINIFSLTN

-81 FSSFLSLNIDREII
+81 FSSFLSLNIDEEII

-146 KNDNIDEKYLMH
+146 KNGNIDEKYLIH

-164 SNNIWPIILMLIM
+164 SNNIWSIILMLIM
-177 SFLGQI
+177 SLLGQI

-198 IITKNNNENTLS
+198 IIAKNNNEKTLS
-210 IFLFFSWVFLLRIIN
+210 IFLFFGWVFLLRIIN

-240 QYYLLNLFFKKTIH
+240 QYDLLNLFFKKTIH

-302 LGIINWKLYILILAI
+302 LGIINWKLYILILGI

-375 LLNTQKELNLSIL
+375 LLNAQKELNLSVL

-401 NVLEQILIMYIGISF
+401 NVLEQILIMYMGISF

-488 SFNYDDRQIFNN
+488 SFNYDDRQIFDN

-575 TLKNEKALK
+575 TLKNEKALN

-595 IELLIY
+595 IELLTY

-649 NVFTK
+649 DVFAK
-654 IKDAIK
+654 LKDAIN

-672 HSKKYINNGK
+672 HSKKYINDGK

>member
-1 MNEKQYWYKNIVMT
+1 MT

-50 KASYSEN
+50 KVNYSEN
-57 GISVFSLTN
+57 GISIFSLTN

-81 FSSFLSLNIDREII
+81 FSSFLSLNIDKEII
-95 ALILDNNY
+95 ALMLDNNY

-125 KIKLKLNDFKNKYL
+125 KIKLKLNDFKDKYL

-146 KNDNIDEKYLMH
+146 KNGNIDEKYLMH

-198 IITKNNNENTLS
+198 IIAKNNNEKTLS
-210 IFLFFSWVFLLRIIN
+210 IFLFFGWVFLLRIIN

-240 QYYLLNLFFKKTIH
+240 QYDLLNLFFKKTIH

-366 TLSINKIND
+366 TLSINKINN

-401 NVLEQILIMYIGISF
+401 NVLEQILIMYMGISF

-488 SFNYDDRQIFNN
+488 SFNYDDRQIFDN

-517 GKSTFLKLLYGLYDE
+517 GKSTFLQLLYGLYDE

-575 TLKNEKALK
+575 TLKNEKALN

-595 IELLIY
+595 IELLTY

-654 IKDAIK
+654 LKDAIK

>member
-1 MNEKQYWYKNIVMT
+1 MT

-33 FFKKYYKKKLNI
+33 FFKKYYRKKLNI

-50 KASYSEN
+50 KVNYSEN
-57 GISVFSLTN
+57 GINIFNLTN

-81 FSSFLSLNIDREII
+81 FSSFLSLNIDEEII
-95 ALILDNNY
+95 ALILNNNY

-146 KNDNIDEKYLMH
+146 KNGNIDEKYLMH

-198 IITKNNNENTLS
+198 IIAKNNNEKTLS
-210 IFLFFSWVFLLRIIN
+210 IFLFFGWVFLLRIIN

-240 QYYLLNLFFKKTIH
+240 QYDLLNLFFKKTIH

-302 LGIINWKLYILILAI
+302 LGIINWKLYILILGI
-317 SLIKFIIIFYFK
+317 SLTKFIIIFYFK

-375 LLNTQKELNLSIL
+375 LLNAQKELNLSVL

-401 NVLEQILIMYIGISF
+401 NVLEQILIMYIGINF
-416 FFNKNLSLGN
+416 FFSKNLSLGN
-426 LLLFNSLIMYIDLPI
+426 LLLFNSLIIYIDLPI

-457 IIRFEFVVFLA
+457 IIRFEFIVFLT

-488 SFNYDDRQIFNN
+488 SFNYDDRQIFDN
-500 ISLDLNQNI
+500 ISLDLDQNI

-537 LINNEDD
+537 FINNEDD

-575 TLKNEKALK
+575 TLKNEKALN

-595 IELLIY
+595 IELLTY

-608 KIEDGGMN
+608 TIEDGGMN
-616 LSSGQRQLINLL
+616 LSSGQRQLISLL

-649 NVFTK
+649 DVFAK
-654 IKDAIK
+654 LKDAIK

>member
-1 MNEKQYWYKNIVMT
+1 MT

-33 FFKKYYKKKLNI
+33 FFKKYYRKKLNI

-50 KASYSEN
+50 KVNYSEN
-57 GISVFSLTN
+57 GINIFSLTN

-81 FSSFLSLNIDREII
+81 FSSFLSLNIDEEII

-146 KNDNIDEKYLMH
+146 KNGNIDEKYLMH
-158 EKLDLF
+158 EKLGLF

-198 IITKNNNENTLS
+198 IIAKNNNEKTLS
-210 IFLFFSWVFLLRIIN
+210 IFLFFGWVFLLRIIN

-240 QYYLLNLFFKKTIH
+240 QYDLLNLFFKKTIH

-302 LGIINWKLYILILAI
+302 LGIINWKLYILILGI

-375 LLNTQKELNLSIL
+375 LLNAQKELNLSVL

-401 NVLEQILIMYIGISF
+401 NVLEQILIMYMGISF

-488 SFNYDDRQIFNN
+488 SFNYDDRQIFDN

-575 TLKNEKALK
+575 TLKNEKALN

-595 IELLIY
+595 IELLTY

-608 KIEDGGMN
+608 TIEDGGMN

-649 NVFTK
+649 NVFAK
-654 IKDAIK
+654 LKDAIK

-672 HSKKYINNGK
+672 HSKKYINEGK

>member
-1 MNEKQYWYKNIVMT
+1 MT

-33 FFKKYYKKKLNI
+33 FFKKYYRKKLNI

-50 KASYSEN
+50 KVNYSEN
-57 GISVFSLTN
+57 GINIFSLTN
-66 LGEKIGLTLE
+66 LGEKIGLNLE

-81 FSSFLSLNIDREII
+81 FSSFLSLNIDEEII

-146 KNDNIDEKYLMH
+146 KNGNIDEKYLMH

-164 SNNIWPIILMLIM
+164 SNNIWSIILMLIM

-198 IITKNNNENTLS
+198 IIAKNNNEKTLS
-210 IFLFFSWVFLLRIIN
+210 IFLFFGWVFLLRIIN

-240 QYYLLNLFFKKTIH
+240 QYDLLNLFFKKTIH

-302 LGIINWKLYILILAI
+302 LGIINWKLYILILGI
-317 SLIKFIIIFYFK
+317 SLTKFIIIFYFK

-375 LLNTQKELNLSIL
+375 LLNAEKELNLSIL

-401 NVLEQILIMYIGISF
+401 NVLEQILIMYIGINF
-416 FFNKNLSLGN
+416 FFSKNLSIGN

-457 IIRFEFVVFLA
+457 IIRFEFIVFLS

-473 ERCIQKISNIKINNL
+473 ERCTQKISTIKINNL
-488 SFNYDDRQIFNN
+488 SFNYGDRKIFNN
-500 ISLDLNQNI
+500 ISLDLDQNI

-537 LINNEDD
+537 FINNEDD
-544 LKIINLNDFRQ
+544 LKIINLNDFRK

-575 TLKNEKALK
+575 TLKNEKALN

-595 IELLIY
+595 IELLTY

-649 NVFTK
+649 DVFAK
-654 IKDAIK
+654 LKDAIK

>member
-1 MNEKQYWYKNIVMT
+1 MT

-33 FFKKYYKKKLNI
+33 FFKKYYRKKLNI

-50 KASYSEN
+50 KVNYSEN
-57 GISVFSLTN
+57 GINIFSLTN
-66 LGEKIGLTLE
+66 LSEKIGLTLE

-81 FSSFLSLNIDREII
+81 FSSFLSLNIDEEII

-146 KNDNIDEKYLMH
+146 KNGNIDEKYLIH

-164 SNNIWPIILMLIM
+164 SNNIWSIILMLIM

-198 IITKNNNENTLS
+198 IIAKNNNEKTLS
-210 IFLFFSWVFLLRIIN
+210 IFLFFGWVFLLRIIN

-240 QYYLLNLFFKKTIH
+240 QYDLLNLFFKKTIH

-302 LGIINWKLYILILAI
+302 LGIINWKLYILILGI

-375 LLNTQKELNLSIL
+375 LLNAQKELNLSIL

-401 NVLEQILIMYIGISF
+401 NVLEQILIMYIGINF
-416 FFNKNLSLGN
+416 FFSKNLSIGN
-426 LLLFNSLIMYIDLPI
+426 LLLFNSLIMYIDFPI

-457 IIRFEFVVFLA
+457 IIRFEFIVFLA

-488 SFNYDDRQIFNN
+488 SFNYDDRKIFDN
-500 ISLDLNQNI
+500 ISLDLDQNI

-537 LINNEDD
+537 FINNEDD

-575 TLKNEKALK
+575 TLKNEKALN

-595 IELLIY
+595 IELLTY

-649 NVFTK
+649 DVFAK
-654 IKDAIK
+654 LKDAIK

>member
-1 MNEKQYWYKNIVMT
+1 MT

-33 FFKKYYKKKLNI
+33 FFKKYYRKKLNI

-50 KASYSEN
+50 KVNYSEN
-57 GISVFSLTN
+57 GINIFSLTN

-81 FSSFLSLNIDREII
+81 FSSFLSLNIDEEII

-146 KNDNIDEKYLMH
+146 KNGNIDEKYLIH
-158 EKLDLF
+158 GKLDLF
-164 SNNIWPIILMLIM
+164 SNNIWSIILMLIM

-198 IITKNNNENTLS
+198 IIAKNNNEKTLS
-210 IFLFFSWVFLLRIIN
+210 IFLFFGWVFLLRIIN

-240 QYYLLNLFFKKTIH
+240 QYDLLNLFFKKTIH

-268 IQRLN
+268 MQRLN

-302 LGIINWKLYILILAI
+302 LGIINWKLYILILGI
-317 SLIKFIIIFYFK
+317 SLTKFIIIFYFK

-375 LLNTQKELNLSIL
+375 LLNAEKELNLSIL

-401 NVLEQILIMYIGISF
+401 NVLEQILIMYIGINF
-416 FFNKNLSLGN
+416 FFSKNLSIGN

-457 IIRFEFVVFLA
+457 IIRFEFIIFLA

-473 ERCIQKISNIKINNL
+473 ERCIQKISTIKINNL
-488 SFNYDDRQIFNN
+488 SFNYDDRKIFDN
-500 ISLDLNQNI
+500 ISLDLDQNI

-537 LINNEDD
+537 FINNEDD

-575 TLKNEKALK
+575 TLKNEKALN

-595 IELLIY
+595 IELLTY

-608 KIEDGGMN
+608 TIEDGGMN

-649 NVFTK
+649 NVFAK
-654 IKDAIK
+654 LKDAIK

-672 HSKKYINNGK
+672 HSKKYINEGK